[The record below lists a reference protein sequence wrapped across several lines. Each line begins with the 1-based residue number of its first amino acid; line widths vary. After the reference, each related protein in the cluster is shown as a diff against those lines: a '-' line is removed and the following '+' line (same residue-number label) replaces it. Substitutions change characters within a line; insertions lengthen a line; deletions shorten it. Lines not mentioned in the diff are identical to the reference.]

1 VPRHG
6 TDVEVLMARGHRTF
20 RDPIGSQKF
29 QDFFSGENAGGFS
42 GSFLMVLY
50 GKYMEIWLEID
61 VLFWKNHGKYMDNIL
76 KFRSLDD
83 FFQWIIWTN
92 IKLLGFDVRSFYT

>member
-1 VPRHG
+1 MPRHG

-29 QDFFSGENAGGFS
+29 QDFFRGKTPEVFS

-61 VLFWKNHGKYMDNIL
+61 VLFWKKPWNYIYGQYIEY
-76 KFRSLDD
+76 
-83 FFQWIIWTN
+83 IE
-92 IKLLGFDVRSFYT
+92 V